1 MDKSKST
8 NEQNFKNYFLK
19 LLLILINAPNKGGE
33 TNIENKEKEF
43 FYPGANELDIAI
55 QIQKNNQNSLLY
67 PLAENE
73 NNFLAKITTEYNY
86 SVGLFLKEF
95 NEQLKNHCLI
105 SLYDIFCFS
114 LLCVKKYDSLLEE
127 IKNNYEYIQDW
138 LIALINFT
146 PIYEACKNIEIFNK
160 FINDIKSILIKNK
173 NEIKNKY
180 YVKYKSGQ
188 FIEPNGKTILNM
200 IKKNFKEEKIYWFFS
215 GENSNILTITEK
227 TDIYEYENENNIN
240 DLNMP
245 FSFNGKVMEKIDNTY
260 ILLSNDIKQI
270 IYLDDKEN
278 IMKNIKINEFRYFY
292 AMKITDVYQTNIYI
306 ESTKISEIAPLPIEN
321 RENSINSINNKIL
334 IKFNFI
340 DYKYEN
346 YYNCIGFQ
354 NENKFIT
361 LKINNNYIYYDYEE
375 NEIANEYFPQNIVL
389 SNENIKSPYKILMYK
404 GYCNEINIFINKKG
418 GFAYDYYYICKDK
431 NIVPKPVKIQ
441 FEKEDYFF
449 DNFWR
454 YDTTERYKITLVNIP
469 NQGINITGYNSFL
482 KISSIIDSQTY
493 IDYGTF
499 LLEEIKIKKLEK
511 IKINNDLKELI
522 FNIEKDVTSFI
533 NGGGISIKYLKDN
546 YLKEEDKK
554 KYNNEF
560 SYDYRDFYFPN
571 DIEYFNYFN
580 KLCIWKILTQVEE
593 KYWIFILP
601 EYFSHLEEIKNSNLD
616 NKDKTILLITL
627 VRRLLENNI
636 GIIPQIFPKII
647 FFNTI
652 KEKNDIDYCYREAY
666 DFHLKLIDSLTEDS
680 MLTLPF
686 LQLNSYIM
694 QMVLTEKDKNLI
706 KKSKID
712 RINISFDSDEN
723 KKKLINDIEKEQ
735 LITQNAYTISMLSI
749 DTIKKHLK
757 QTMKPYAL
765 IFEKSNTNEEFCACV
780 YKDNNI
786 ICFNENKIFEEIGFH
801 FLNLKSYRIQRCK
814 DFAFILNM
822 YFLHENSCHNK
833 EKMYNNKIES
843 PILFIDKD
851 LITAVILCSKDN
863 YIGEAGY
870 FVESFITDRSTLLD
884 LINCQNSFGDL
895 LDVKYFNKKDFN
907 DLIQFYNSKF
917 AKNEVSHKTTE
928 QEEKNNKDNSLYN
941 KINYNKKS
949 AKKNIIRDNFGFTE
963 EDYILMEEARRKKCD
978 Y

>member
-1 MDKSKST
+1 MDKYKST

-19 LLLILINAPNKGGE
+19 LLLILINVPNKGEE
-33 TNIENKEKEF
+33 TNIESKEKEF

-55 QIQKNNQNSLLY
+55 EIQKNNQNSLLY

-73 NNFLAKITTEYNY
+73 NNFLVKIITEYNY
-86 SVGLFLKEF
+86 SVSLFLKEF

-114 LLCVKKYDSLLEE
+114 LLCVKKYDSLLKE

-146 PIYEACKNIEIFNK
+146 PIYEACKNIGIFNK
-160 FINDIKSILIKNK
+160 FINDIQSILIKNK

-180 YVKYKSGQ
+180 YAKYKSGQ

-215 GENSNILTITEK
+215 GESSNILTITEK

-306 ESTKISEIAPLPIEN
+306 ESTKISEIAPLPPEN

-334 IKFNFI
+334 MKFNFI

-346 YYNCIGFQ
+346 YYNYIGFQ
-354 NENKFIT
+354 NDNKFIT
-361 LKINNNYIYYDYEE
+361 LKINNNYIYYAYEE
-375 NEIANEYFPQNIVL
+375 NEITNEYFPQNIVL

-431 NIVPKPVKIQ
+431 NIVPKRVKIQ
-441 FEKEDYFF
+441 FEKEDYSF

-454 YDTTERYKITLVNIP
+454 YDTTKRYKITFVNIP

-499 LLEEIKIKKLEK
+499 LLKEIKIEKLEK

-533 NGGGISIKYLKDN
+533 NGGISIKYLKDN

-560 SYDYRDFYFPN
+560 SYDYRDFYFHN

-580 KLCIWKILTQVEE
+580 KLCIWKILTQIEE

-601 EYFSHLEEIKNSNLD
+601 PYFSHLEEIKNSNLD

-636 GIIPQIFPKII
+636 EKIPQVFPKII

-652 KEKNDIDYCYREAY
+652 KEKNHIDYCYREAY
-666 DFHLKLIDSLTEDS
+666 DFHLNLIDSLTEDS
-680 MLTLPF
+680 ILTLPF

-694 QMVLTEKDKNLI
+694 PMVLTEKDKELI

-712 RINISFDSDEN
+712 RINISADTDES
-723 KKKLINDIEKEQ
+723 KKKLISDIEKEQ
-735 LITQNAYTISMLSI
+735 LVTQNAYTISMLSI

-786 ICFNENKIFEEIGFH
+786 ICFNEDKIFEEITFY
-801 FLNLKSYRIQRCK
+801 FFNLKSYRIQRCK

-851 LITAVILCSKDN
+851 LITSVILCSKDN

-884 LINCQNSFGDL
+884 LINCKNSFGDL
-895 LDVKYFNKKDFN
+895 LDMKYFNKKDFN
-907 DLIQFYNSKF
+907 DLILFYNSKF

-963 EDYILMEEARRKKCD
+963 EDYIRMEEARRKYCD

>member
-1 MDKSKST
+1 M
-8 NEQNFKNYFLK
+8 
-19 LLLILINAPNKGGE
+19 
-33 TNIENKEKEF
+33 
-43 FYPGANELDIAI
+43 
-55 QIQKNNQNSLLY
+55 
-67 PLAENE
+67 
-73 NNFLAKITTEYNY
+73 
-86 SVGLFLKEF
+86 
-95 NEQLKNHCLI
+95 
-105 SLYDIFCFS
+105 
-114 LLCVKKYDSLLEE
+114 
-127 IKNNYEYIQDW
+127 
-138 LIALINFT
+138 
-146 PIYEACKNIEIFNK
+146 
-160 FINDIKSILIKNK
+160 
-173 NEIKNKY
+173 
-180 YVKYKSGQ
+180 
-188 FIEPNGKTILNM
+188 
-200 IKKNFKEEKIYWFFS
+200 
-215 GENSNILTITEK
+215 
-227 TDIYEYENENNIN
+227 
-240 DLNMP
+240 
-245 FSFNGKVMEKIDNTY
+245 
-260 ILLSNDIKQI
+260 
-270 IYLDDKEN
+270 
-278 IMKNIKINEFRYFY
+278 
-292 AMKITDVYQTNIYI
+292 
-306 ESTKISEIAPLPIEN
+306 
-321 RENSINSINNKIL
+321 
-334 IKFNFI
+334 
-340 DYKYEN
+340 
-346 YYNCIGFQ
+346 
-354 NENKFIT
+354 
-361 LKINNNYIYYDYEE
+361 
-375 NEIANEYFPQNIVL
+375 
-389 SNENIKSPYKILMYK
+389 
-404 GYCNEINIFINKKG
+404 
-418 GFAYDYYYICKDK
+418 
-431 NIVPKPVKIQ
+431 
-441 FEKEDYFF
+441 
-449 DNFWR
+449 
-454 YDTTERYKITLVNIP
+454 
-469 NQGINITGYNSFL
+469 
-482 KISSIIDSQTY
+482 
-493 IDYGTF
+493 
-499 LLEEIKIKKLEK
+499 LEEIKIEKLEK

-533 NGGGISIKYLKDN
+533 NGGISIEYLKDN

-580 KLCIWKILTQVEE
+580 KLCIWKILTQTEE

-627 VRRLLENNI
+627 VRRMLENNI

-666 DFHLKLIDSLTEDS
+666 DFHLNLIDSLTEDS
-680 MLTLPF
+680 ILTLPF

-694 QMVLTEKDKNLI
+694 QMVLTEKDKELI
-706 KKSKID
+706 KKSKKD
-712 RINISFDSDEN
+712 RINKSADTDES

-765 IFEKSNTNEEFCACV
+765 IFEKGNTNEEFCACV

-907 DLIQFYNSKF
+907 DLILFYNSKF

-963 EDYILMEEARRKKCD
+963 EDYIRMEEARRKYCD